1 MTKVMKKI
9 IITIMS
15 VVLLLACGNNKTRQ
29 TESVIYAGQ
38 SNSDLSEPDTITSS
52 VQEEMLEV

>member
-1 MTKVMKKI
+1 MKKI

-15 VVLLLACGNNKTRQ
+15 VVLLLACGNNKTRK